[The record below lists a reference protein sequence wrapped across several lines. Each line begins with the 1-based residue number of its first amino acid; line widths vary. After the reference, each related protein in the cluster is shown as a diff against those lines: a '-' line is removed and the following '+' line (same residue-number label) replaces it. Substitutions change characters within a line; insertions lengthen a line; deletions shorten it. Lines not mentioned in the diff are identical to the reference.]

1 MTEDLVAIVGG
12 LAFIPTCLGVWF
24 WGRGHLHKIEAAT
37 KAAPPLSGEVLMRL
51 ERMEQGIDAIAM
63 EVERI
68 SEGQRFTTKLMSERA
83 PLAALPPS
91 KEGGA

>member
-1 MTEDLVAIVGG
+1 VTEDIVAIVGG
-12 LAFIPTCLGVWF
+12 LAFIPTVLGVWF
-24 WGRGHLHKIEAAT
+24 WGRGYLKKIDAAT
-37 KAAPPLSGEVLMRL
+37 KAAPPISGEVLMRL

-91 KEGGA
+91 REGST